1 MCSAP
6 SSASRSGPSSAS
18 PLAVAAAAPDLAKRA
33 AHSASAA
40 AAAPKPK
47 PEVHCVQETHENEQS
62 EATER
67 VQQQLKELEE
77 IEDLFDEQAALRTLR
92 DFLAERGFCSADVD
106 LARVADVPF
115 VVDREPAAQPPPARS
130 VT

>member
-1 MCSAP
+1 
-6 SSASRSGPSSAS
+6 
-18 PLAVAAAAPDLAKRA
+18 LAKRA